1 MCRIV
6 AVKNRFPECSILLL
20 FNVDTEY
27 ENSENTEKY
36 PFGMGRTVWDKLNR
50 IIFVM
55 DISYIIKKI
64 NKYAKQVY

>member
-1 MCRIV
+1 MQILLAMCRIV

-27 ENSENTEKY
+27 ENSENIEKY
-36 PFGMGRTVWDKLNR
+36 PGVGGTVLDKLNR

-55 DISYIIKKI
+55 DVSH
-64 NKYAKQVY
+64 